1 MTVPLLSPGIWSLW
15 CPDLY
20 CQTQPWSGQGEKILA
35 HMLLFSLHME
45 PEGLRLFSCSDVE
58 KISLGS
64 AISAFGLTLTA
75 SICLDTVTS
84 SLQSN
89 PRALSS

>member
-1 MTVPLLSPGIWSLW
+1 M
-15 CPDLY
+15 
-20 CQTQPWSGQGEKILA
+20 

-89 PRALSS
+89 PRALSSQALGFPGTQLSLLVSKALQAGKQHRA